1 MFKNFLLNKHS
12 LYTDIQSQ
20 HTCMYTTTGTCISEI
35 QNTGK
40 RLIHG
45 KKGDTYVKHICC
57 IKSIC
62 KISLLRQHCLLGK
75 HDDCE

>member
-1 MFKNFLLNKHS
+1 MLFNSINIHV
-12 LYTDIQSQ
+12 
-20 HTCMYTTTGTCISEI
+20 GTCISEL

-40 RLIHG
+40 HLIHG
-45 KKGDTYVKHICC
+45 KKGVKHIYC

-62 KISLLRQHCLLGK
+62 KISLLTQYCLLGK